1 MLVMRTT
8 EDPTD
13 PLGEL
18 VSAEQSVGLDHFALA
33 VYPFGFYGVKPRAL
47 FRQQAAHDPRS
58 GFAPAL
64 FDSAVM
70 FSQPA
75 PEFLG
80 DVPAGVVPDEQQ
92 DFLAESFELFA
103 APREELRR
111 YAAHGPTINE
121 AQPCL
126 VELRKI
132 EPVAG
137 DSLRS
142 FARVVLGDRP
152 LEEAQRLSLLGPA
165 AQGRQSHPAPP
176 TLVLKAGSPLG
187 ICSSHLHQSVASE
200 ASLFFFRTGDRESL
214 SIAWPSATSLREGVR
229 ASPGSSHPRPA
240 FG

>member
-18 VSAEQSVGLDHFALA
+18 VNAEQSVGLDHFALA

-58 GFAPAL
+58 GFAPTL

-92 DFLAESFELFA
+92 DFLAQSFELFA

-111 YAAHGPTINE
+111 YGAHGPTINE

-126 VELRKI
+126 LELRKI

-137 DSLRS
+137 DSLRPG
-142 FARVVLGDRP
+142 VVLGDRP
-152 LEEAQRLSLLGPA
+152 GEEAQGLSLWGQA
-165 AQGRQSHPAPP
+165 AQVSQGHPAQPHL
-176 TLVLKAGSPLG
+176 TLKPGGHSGS
-187 ICSSHLHQSVASE
+187 
-200 ASLFFFRTGDRESL
+200 
-214 SIAWPSATSLREGVR
+214 
-229 ASPGSSHPRPA
+229 
-240 FG
+240 

>member
-111 YAAHGPTINE
+111 YGAHGPTINE

-126 VELRKI
+126 LQLRKI
-132 EPVAG
+132 ESVAG
-137 DSLRS
+137 DR
-142 FARVVLGDRP
+142 FGLGIVFSDRP

-165 AQGRQSHPAPP
+165 AQGRQS
-176 TLVLKAGSPLG
+176 
-187 ICSSHLHQSVASE
+187 
-200 ASLFFFRTGDRESL
+200 
-214 SIAWPSATSLREGVR
+214 
-229 ASPGSSHPRPA
+229 
-240 FG
+240 